1 MYARGVVIRM
11 ATVALIVSI
20 ASALGAIGSWVV
32 AQKAFRFSDNAR
44 QETEKLNKRDLFLA
58 LHEKL
63 CTPDQLWGR
72 RVIREKI
79 NKLEDA
85 EHLRASGHADGQAA
99 AGAVAMLD
107 MLSLYVEKGF
117 VEKDLVLEEW
127 GHVVAD
133 LDDNA
138 AIFVK
143 NRTTNNRRPWIHFKD
158 FSAEAVKW
166 ARDHP
171 R

>member
-1 MYARGVVIRM
+1 M
-11 ATVALIVSI
+11 AIVALVVSL
-20 ASALGAIGSWVV
+20 ASALGAIGSWIV
-32 AQKAFRFSDNAR
+32 AQRAFRFSENAR

-79 NKLEDA
+79 NNLADA
-85 EHLRASGHADGQAA
+85 KQLRESGHADGQAA

-117 VEKDLVLEEW
+117 IERDLVLEEW
-127 GHVVAD
+127 GHVLAD

-143 NRTTNNRRPWIHFKD
+143 DRTMNNRRPWVHFQD
-158 FSAEAVKW
+158 FSADAVKW
-166 ARDHP
+166 SRAHP